1 MIFVSPCAVV
11 EDVFAIEGVHR
22 HVVLHPALIKH
33 GVPAVIQNLVLMKV
47 TQQKSVQRSGE
58 EYRTGGQIVTQII
71 TIIMINM

>member
-47 TQQKSVQRSGE
+47 TQTNQCKDLVKNIELVGR
-58 EYRTGGQIVTQII
+58 
-71 TIIMINM
+71 